1 MYMSGFWWA
10 PVFKHG
16 TVPRADLAVQCAT
29 QEPLC
34 RDLVQRLG
42 QRNAK
47 QRRLSSQMMVS
58 SEELYGV
65 HDPIKGNTLD
75 DTWLD
80 LRIGLAPKSD
90 RLQMLPPN

>member
-1 MYMSGFWWA
+1 MGSGGHQSLNMVLYQEQIWQRS
-10 PVFKHG
+10 
-16 TVPRADLAVQCAT
+16 VPPRSLFAET
-29 QEPLC
+29 WSK
-34 RDLVQRLG
+34 RLG